1 MERAQISLSEELR
14 EKVDKEAEEKGIGIS
29 EMIRYI
35 LFQYYDHK
43 DDLNE

>member
-14 EKVDKEAEEKGIGIS
+14 DKLDQEADEKGIGIS

-35 LFQYYDHK
+35 LFQYYDQK
-43 DDLNE
+43 NDSNE